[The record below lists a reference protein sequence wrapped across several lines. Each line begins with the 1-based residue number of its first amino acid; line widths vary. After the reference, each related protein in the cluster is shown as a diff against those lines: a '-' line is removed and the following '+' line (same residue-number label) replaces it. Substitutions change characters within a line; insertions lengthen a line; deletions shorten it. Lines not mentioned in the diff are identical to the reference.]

1 MNREDAIQELKE
13 NIHKLQF
20 KLEDNLDN
28 LNKEEV
34 RVLIHKIERLCED
47 YKLRCDIE
55 EIRKTILT
63 TRNTMVTKS
72 KPISDVFDAAIY
84 EIDRDITSLDYLDE
98 GLSNVTH
105 ISTYSYEEVMLEK
118 ILEQI
123 RDLNKQNYFYNRD
136 MFEIKRLLD
145 KIIQQEAEEY
155 RTEVN
160 ICCNHSKRNLEEIKT
175 SILNECPMLK
185 QELLD
190 REEAK
195 RQIQSDFIL

>member
-1 MNREDAIQELKE
+1 MNREDAIQELKA
-13 NIHKLQF
+13 NIHRLQF
-20 KLEDNLDN
+20 KLEDDLDN

-47 YKLRCDIE
+47 YKLRYDIE
-55 EIRKTILT
+55 EIKNEILT
-63 TRNTMVTKS
+63 TRNNMVTKA
-72 KPISDVFDAAIY
+72 KPISDVFNSAIY
-84 EIDRDITSLDYLDE
+84 DVDRDITSLDYLDE

-105 ISTYSYEEVMLEK
+105 ISTYNYEEVMSEK

-123 RDLNKQNYFYNRD
+123 RNLNRQNYFYNRD

-145 KIIQQEAEEY
+145 RIIEQEAGEY
-155 RTEVN
+155 RAEVN
-160 ICCNHSKRNLEEIKT
+160 MYCNNSKRNLEEIKM

-195 RQIQSDFIL
+195 RKIESDFIL

>member
-1 MNREDAIQELKE
+1 MNREDAIQELKA
-13 NIHKLQF
+13 NIHRLQF
-20 KLEDNLDN
+20 KLEDDLDN

-55 EIRKTILT
+55 EIKNEILT
-63 TRNTMVTKS
+63 TRNNMVTKA
-72 KPISDVFDAAIY
+72 KPISDVFNSAIY
-84 EIDRDITSLDYLDE
+84 DVDRDITSLDYLDE

-105 ISTYSYEEVMLEK
+105 ISTYNYEEVMSEK

-123 RDLNKQNYFYNRD
+123 RNLNRQNYFYNRD

-145 KIIQQEAEEY
+145 RIIEQEAGEY
-155 RTEVN
+155 RAEVN
-160 ICCNHSKRNLEEIKT
+160 MCCNNSKRNLEEIKM

-195 RQIQSDFIL
+195 RKIESDFIL

>member
-1 MNREDAIQELKE
+1 MNREDAIQELKA
-13 NIHKLQF
+13 NIHRLQF
-20 KLEDNLDN
+20 KLEDDLDN

-55 EIRKTILT
+55 KIKNEILT
-63 TRNTMVTKS
+63 TRNNMVTKA
-72 KPISDVFDAAIY
+72 KPISDVFNSAIY
-84 EIDRDITSLDYLDE
+84 DVDRDITSLDYLDE

-105 ISTYSYEEVMLEK
+105 ISTYNYEEVMSEK

-123 RDLNKQNYFYNRD
+123 RNLNRQNYFYNRD

-145 KIIQQEAEEY
+145 RIIEQEAGEY
-155 RTEVN
+155 RAEVN
-160 ICCNHSKRNLEEIKT
+160 MCCNNSKRNLEEIKM

-195 RQIQSDFIL
+195 RKIESDFIL